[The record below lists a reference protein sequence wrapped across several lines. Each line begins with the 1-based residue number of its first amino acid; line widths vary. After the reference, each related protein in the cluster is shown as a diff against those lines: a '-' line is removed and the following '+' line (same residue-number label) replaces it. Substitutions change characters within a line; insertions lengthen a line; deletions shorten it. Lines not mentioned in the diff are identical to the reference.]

1 MKKIGILLIM
11 VLTMLMITVKC
22 CAYPLYPQTLDNGNL
37 VAVDGHM
44 GVGVY
49 ADRSSV
55 VVQRYEPP
63 NYQIAIDIVAVQ
75 FSEDYFKAHQNYLH
89 SPYTKINR
97 RTDCFRYNWDRKS
110 VSHQRYD
117 GTWHDWDIN
126 RDNCHADGQP
136 FVPNT
141 AETAFVAAYNMRFY
155 NETMG
160 YHPVLKEYYRVIGEE
175 FYRTLG
181 I

>member
-1 MKKIGILLIM
+1 MKKIGILLM
-11 VLTMLMITVKC
+11 LVLTMLMITVKC
-22 CAYPLYPQTLDNGNL
+22 CAEPLYPQTLDNGNL
-37 VAVDGHM
+37 VAVDAHM
-44 GVGVY
+44 GVADY

-55 VVQRYEPP
+55 VVQKYEPP
-63 NYQIAIDIVAVQ
+63 DYQIAINIVAVQ
-75 FSEDYFKAHQNYLH
+75 FSEDYFKEHKNYLH
-89 SPYTKINR
+89 SPYTKLGV
-97 RTDCFRYNWDRKS
+97 RTKCFRYNWNRKS

-126 RDNCHADGQP
+126 RFNCHADGQP

-160 YHPVLKEYYRVIGEE
+160 YNPVLKESYRVIDEE

>member
-1 MKKIGILLIM
+1 MNVKKDKAAKRSEQAKKIKKIPISAEDFLRKIGRMYSEYATEDIR
-11 VLTMLMITVKC
+11 C
-22 CAYPLYPQTLDNGNL
+22 
-37 VAVDGHM
+37 HM
-44 GVGVY
+44 
-49 ADRSSV
+49 
-55 VVQRYEPP
+55 EP
-63 NYQIAIDIVAVQ
+63 D
-75 FSEDYFKAHQNYLH
+75 
-89 SPYTKINR
+89 
-97 RTDCFRYNWDRKS
+97 FRYNWDRKS

-136 FVPNT
+136 FIPNT

>member
-1 MKKIGILLIM
+1 M
-11 VLTMLMITVKC
+11 VMMTIVC
-22 CAYPLYPQTLDNGNL
+22 HAEPLYPQTLDDGNL
-37 VAVDGHM
+37 VLVDAHM
-44 GVGVY
+44 GVGAY

-55 VVQRYEPP
+55 AVQKYEPP
-63 NYQIAIDIVAVQ
+63 NYQIAINIVGVQ
-75 FSEDYFKAHQNYLH
+75 FSEEYFKAHQNYLH
-89 SPYTKINR
+89 SPYTMDGV
-97 RTDCFRYNWDRKS
+97 RTECFRYNWDRKS

-126 RDNCHADGQP
+126 RFNCHADGQP

-160 YHPVLKEYYRVIGEE
+160 YNPVLKENYRVISEY
-175 FYRTLG
+175 FYRILG

>member
-1 MKKIGILLIM
+1 MKKAGLLLIM
-11 VLTMLMITVKC
+11 VLTMLMITAKC

-44 GVGVY
+44 GVAEY

-55 VVQRYEPP
+55 VVQMYEPP
-63 NYQIAIDIVAVQ
+63 DYQIAINIVAVQ
-75 FSEDYFKAHQNYLH
+75 FSEDYFKAHKNYLH
-89 SPYTKINR
+89 SPYTKLGV
-97 RTDCFRYNWDRKS
+97 RTKYFRYNWDRKS

-126 RDNCHADGQP
+126 RYNCHADGQP
-136 FVPNT
+136 LVPNT

-155 NETMG
+155 DKTMG
-160 YHPVLKEYYRVIGEE
+160 YNPVLKVNYRVIDEE